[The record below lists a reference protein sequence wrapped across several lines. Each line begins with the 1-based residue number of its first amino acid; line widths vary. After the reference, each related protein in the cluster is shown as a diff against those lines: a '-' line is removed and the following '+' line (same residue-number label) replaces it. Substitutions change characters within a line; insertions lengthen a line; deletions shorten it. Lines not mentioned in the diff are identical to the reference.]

1 MAICV
6 KFVSRWQW
14 QTRGDLAASCRTEL
28 GWVLLLLLLPMS
40 MVLGT

>member
-14 QTRGDLAASCRTEL
+14 QTRRDLLSY
-28 GWVLLLLLLPMS
+28 
-40 MVLGT
+40 